1 MGLLTYLYCSTHRS
15 KANTLK
21 QRNPDNKARL
31 VQIQMN
37 KKGDP
42 LTAHVA
48 IDIDEVINYCISDTC
63 FSTGCVSSTLLL
75 NKKWLKNS
83 L

>member
-21 QRNPDNKARL
+21 QRNPDNKAHL
-31 VQIQMN
+31 VQIQAN

-42 LTAHVA
+42 LT
-48 IDIDEVINYCISDTC
+48 
-63 FSTGCVSSTLLL
+63 TLLAL
-75 NKKWLKNS
+75 MK
-83 L
+83 